1 MLRPEFIARLR
12 CLENGSPLTLADSA
26 LIAKLNQAVAEKTLK
41 NRGGQVIEK
50 PLESGLVRADG
61 KLLYVISDDIP
72 IMLSDEAVDLE

>member
-1 MLRPEFIARLR
+1 MLRPEFIAR
-12 CLENGSPLTLADSA
+12 
-26 LIAKLNQAVAEKTLK
+26 LNQAVAEKTLK